1 MSNMATLESMAWEE
15 TDKTLI
21 TEKHPQLIEDLSKV
35 EESDLEETD
44 DCISLI
50 KKLCFLSL
58 F

>member
-1 MSNMATLESMAWEE
+1 MATLESMAWEE

-21 TEKHPQLIEDLSKV
+21 TEKHPQLIEDLSKA
-35 EESDLEETD
+35 EASDLEETD